1 MATTYK
7 VKITYNGPA
16 NPENIRFVSPICP
29 VYCPCNSYVDTAAYK
44 DTCYDTNIEG
54 FGKIDV
60 MEPYASTSFPFPVPL
75 SQFKVAVIGQPVSA
89 DAPNGPKYVEFE
101 VDSYMEAF
109 WYTQAGIALADQ
121 GFVVE
126 ITPNTALKTAEDSS
140 NKNSDTQNG

>member
-44 DTCYDTNIEG
+44 DTCYNTNIEG

-75 SQFKVAVIGQPVSA
+75 SQFKIAVIGKPVSA
-89 DAPNGPKYVEFE
+89 EAPNGPKYVEFN

-126 ITPNTALKTAEDSS
+126 ITPNTTEGGK
-140 NKNSDTQNG
+140 

>member
-7 VKITYNGPA
+7 VKIIYNGPA

-44 DTCYDTNIEG
+44 ETCYDTNIEG

-60 MEPYASTSFPFPVPL
+60 LEPYASTSFPFPVPL
-75 SQFKVAVIGQPVSA
+75 SQFKIAVIGKPVSA
-89 DAPNGPKYVEFE
+89 EAPNGPKYVEFN

-126 ITPNTALKTAEDSS
+126 ITPSTTEGGK
-140 NKNSDTQNG
+140 

>member
-7 VKITYNGPA
+7 VKIIYNGPA

-60 MEPYASTSFPFPVPL
+60 LEPYASTSFPFPVPL
-75 SQFKVAVIGQPVSA
+75 SQFKVAVIGKPVSA
-89 DAPNGPKYVEFE
+89 EAPNGPKYVEFN
-101 VDSYMEAF
+101 VDSYMESF

-126 ITPNTALKTAEDSS
+126 ITPNTTEGGK
-140 NKNSDTQNG
+140 

>member
-7 VKITYNGPA
+7 VKIIYNGPA

-29 VYCPCNSYVDTAAYK
+29 VYCPCNSYVDMAAYK

-60 MEPYASTSFPFPVPL
+60 LEPYASTSFPFPVPL
-75 SQFKVAVIGQPVSA
+75 SQFKIAVIGKPVSSS
-89 DAPNGPKYVEFE
+89 APNGPKYVEFN

-126 ITPNTALKTAEDSS
+126 ITPNTTEGGK
-140 NKNSDTQNG
+140 

>member
-7 VKITYNGPA
+7 VKIIYNGPA

-60 MEPYASTSFPFPVPL
+60 LEPYASTSFPFPVPL
-75 SQFKVAVIGQPVSA
+75 SQFKIAVIGKPVRA
-89 DAPNGPKYVEFE
+89 EAPNGPKYVEFN

-126 ITPNTALKTAEDSS
+126 ITTPGTTEGGK
-140 NKNSDTQNG
+140 

>member
-7 VKITYNGPA
+7 VKIIYNGPA
-16 NPENIRFVSPICP
+16 NPKNIRFVSPICP

-60 MEPYASTSFPFPVPL
+60 LEPYASTSFPFPVPL
-75 SQFKVAVIGQPVSA
+75 SQFKVAVIGKPVSA
-89 DAPNGPKYVEFE
+89 EAPNGTKYVEFN

-126 ITPNTALKTAEDSS
+126 ITPNTTEGGK
-140 NKNSDTQNG
+140 

>member
-29 VYCPCNSYVDTAAYK
+29 VYCPCNSYVDTTAYK

-60 MEPYASTSFPFPVPL
+60 LEPYASTSFPFPVPL
-75 SQFKVAVIGQPVSA
+75 SQFKVAVIGKPVSA
-89 DAPNGPKYVEFE
+89 EAPNGPKYVEFN

-126 ITPNTALKTAEDSS
+126 ITRSTTEGGK
-140 NKNSDTQNG
+140 

>member
-44 DTCYDTNIEG
+44 DTCYNTNIEG

-75 SQFKVAVIGQPVSA
+75 SQFKIAVIGKPVSA
-89 DAPNGPKYVEFE
+89 EAPNGPKYVEFN

-126 ITPNTALKTAEDSS
+126 ITPSTTEGGK
-140 NKNSDTQNG
+140 

>member
-7 VKITYNGPA
+7 VKIIYNGPA
-16 NPENIRFVSPICP
+16 NPEHIRFVSPICP

-60 MEPYASTSFPFPVPL
+60 LEPYASTSFPFPVPL
-75 SQFKVAVIGQPVSA
+75 SQFKVAVIGKPVNA
-89 DAPNGPKYVEFE
+89 EAPNGPKYVEFN

-126 ITPNTALKTAEDSS
+126 STPNTTEGGK
-140 NKNSDTQNG
+140 

>member
-7 VKITYNGPA
+7 VKIIYNGPA

-60 MEPYASTSFPFPVPL
+60 LEPYASTSFPFPVPL
-75 SQFKVAVIGQPVSA
+75 SQFKIAVIGKPVSA
-89 DAPNGPKYVEFE
+89 EAPNSPKYVEFN

-126 ITPNTALKTAEDSS
+126 ITPSTTEGGK
-140 NKNSDTQNG
+140 

>member
-7 VKITYNGPA
+7 VKIIYNGPA

-60 MEPYASTSFPFPVPL
+60 LEPYASTSFPFPVPL
-75 SQFKVAVIGQPVSA
+75 SQFKVAVIGKPVSA
-89 DAPNGPKYVEFE
+89 KAPNGPKYVEFN

-126 ITPNTALKTAEDSS
+126 ITSNTTEGGK
-140 NKNSDTQNG
+140 

>member
-60 MEPYASTSFPFPVPL
+60 LEPYASTSFPFPVPL
-75 SQFKVAVIGQPVSA
+75 SQFKIAVIGKPVSA
-89 DAPNGPKYVEFE
+89 EAPNGPKYVEFN

-126 ITPNTALKTAEDSS
+126 ITPNTTEGGK
-140 NKNSDTQNG
+140 

>member
-44 DTCYDTNIEG
+44 DTCYNTNIEG

-75 SQFKVAVIGQPVSA
+75 SQFKVAVIGKPVSA
-89 DAPNGPKYVEFE
+89 EAPNGPKYVEFN

-126 ITPNTALKTAEDSS
+126 ITPSTTEGGK
-140 NKNSDTQNG
+140 

>member
-7 VKITYNGPA
+7 VKIIYNGPA

-29 VYCPCNSYVDTAAYK
+29 VYCPCNSYVDMAAYK

-60 MEPYASTSFPFPVPL
+60 LEPYASTSFPFPVPL
-75 SQFKVAVIGQPVSA
+75 SQFKVAVIGKPVSA
-89 DAPNGPKYVEFE
+89 EAANGPKYVEFN

-126 ITPNTALKTAEDSS
+126 ITPNTTEGGK
-140 NKNSDTQNG
+140 

>member
-7 VKITYNGPA
+7 VKIIYNGPA

-60 MEPYASTSFPFPVPL
+60 LEPYASTSFPFPVPL
-75 SQFKVAVIGQPVSA
+75 SQFKIAVIGKPVSA
-89 DAPNGPKYVEFE
+89 EAPNGPKYAEFN

-126 ITPNTALKTAEDSS
+126 ITPSTTEGGK
-140 NKNSDTQNG
+140 